1 MNQTPRYCGRSHPL
15 QGGLTLIELMVALAI
30 SLLIVIAAA
39 SFFLNS
45 SKTRETQ
52 EAASLLQDNARY
64 ATEILTKSIEQAG
77 YQNYAWGSLGAT
89 VRREVVAPSDSQP
102 DIRGY
107 NMSATGTDGTDSD
120 NGSHNRSTNRVN
132 NSDTLVVRYQGSGAS
147 PGDGSMIDCR
157 GQPQPESSASN
168 SRAYSIFEVRQSSA
182 VSEPELRCKFWDA
195 TLATPAFRVES
206 IVRGVETF
214 QVMYGVDTDGDSFID
229 RWLNAAQVN
238 PSGDSTAL
246 VDWGKVKSVRVGM
259 VLRTPNR
266 VADAVPSA
274 GALSPLGAN
283 FNSATTDQYV
293 GVVTAPVEGE
303 FSTNDGR
310 LRKVVTFTVNL
321 RNPL

>member
-1 MNQTPRYCGRSHPL
+1 MSHNCRHCGRAIHG

-64 ATEILTKSIEQAG
+64 ATEILTKSIEQTG
-77 YQNYAWGSLGAT
+77 YQNYAWGSSGAT
-89 VRREVVAPSDSQP
+89 VRREVVAPSDGEP

-107 NMSATGTDGTDSD
+107 NNTAAGTSLN
-120 NGSHNRSTNRVN
+120 NGAHNTATNRVN
-132 NSDTLVVRYQGSGAS
+132 NSDTLIIRYQGSGTA

-157 GQPQPESSASN
+157 GEPQPESSTVTA
-168 SRAYSIFEVRQSSA
+168 RAYSIFEVRRDSA
-182 VSEPELRCKFWDA
+182 TSEPELRCKYYNAA
-195 TLATPAFRVES
+195 TSLFSAER

-214 QVMYGVDTDGDSFID
+214 QVMYGVDTNSDSFVD
-229 RWLNAAQVN
+229 KWLNAAEVN
-238 PSGDSTAL
+238 PGGDTTAL
-246 VDWGKVKSVRVGM
+246 VDWAKVKSVRVGM
-259 VLRTPNR
+259 VLRSPGR
-266 VADAVPSA
+266 VVDAAP
-274 GALSPLGAN
+274 LSTTLKPLGAN
-283 FNSATTDQYV
+283 FSQDVNDNYV
-293 GVVTAPVEGE
+293 GDSASSTPAEGH
-303 FSTNDGR
+303 FNASDGR

>member
-1 MNQTPRYCGRSHPL
+1 MKSFRGSIRIQKVRQL
-15 QGGLTLIELMVALAI
+15 GLTLIELMVALAI

-77 YQNYAWGSLGAT
+77 YQNYAWGSSGAS
-89 VRREVVAPSDSQP
+89 VRREVVAPSDGEP

-107 NMSATGTDGTDSD
+107 NNSAAGTSLN
-120 NGSHNRSTNRVN
+120 NGSHNSSTNRVN
-132 NSDTLVVRYQGSGAS
+132 HSDTLIIRYQGSGAS

-157 GQPQPESSASN
+157 GEPQPESSN
-168 SRAYSIFEVRQSSA
+168 LNDRAYSIFEVRRDSA
-182 VSEPELRCKFWDA
+182 TSEPELRCKYYNSA
-195 TLATPAFRVES
+195 TSVFSAEK

-214 QVMYGVDTDGDSFID
+214 QVMYGVDTDGDSFVD
-229 RWLNAAQVN
+229 KWLNAAQVN
-238 PSGDSTAL
+238 PGGDTTAL
-246 VDWGKVKSVRVGM
+246 VDWAKVKSVRVGM
-259 VLRTPNR
+259 VLRSPTR
-266 VADAVPSA
+266 VADAVPTTLT
-274 GALSPLGAN
+274 LSPLGGNFASGAN
-283 FNSATTDQYV
+283 DEFV
-293 GVVTAPVEGE
+293 GVTTTPTEGQ
-303 FSTNDGR
+303 FSSSDGR

>member
-1 MNQTPRYCGRSHPL
+1 MNQSAVQIKAVQVR
-15 QGGLTLIELMVALAI
+15 QAGLTLIELMVALAI

-77 YQNYAWGSLGAT
+77 YQNYAWGSSGAT
-89 VRREVVAPSDSQP
+89 VRREVVAPSDGEP

-107 NMSATGTDGTDSD
+107 NNTAAGTSLN
-120 NGSHNRSTNRVN
+120 NGAHNTSTNRVN
-132 NSDTLVVRYQGSGAS
+132 NSDTLIVRYQGSGVS

-157 GQPQPESSASN
+157 GEPQPEASN
-168 SRAYSIFEVRQSSA
+168 LVARAYSIFEVRRDSA
-182 VSEPELRCKFWDA
+182 GAEPELRCKYFNTA
-195 TLATPAFRVES
+195 TSLFSAEK

-214 QVMYGVDTDGDSFID
+214 QVMYGVDTDGDSFVD
-229 RWLNAAQVN
+229 KWLNAAEVN
-238 PSGDSTAL
+238 PGGDTTAL
-246 VDWGKVKSVRVGM
+246 VDWAKVKSVRVGM
-259 VLRTPNR
+259 VLRSPGR
-266 VADAVPSA
+266 VADAVPVVTT
-274 GALSPLGAN
+274 LKPLGTN
-283 FNSATTDQYV
+283 FSQNVNDNLA
-293 GVVTAPVEGE
+293 GVSTAPTEGQ
-303 FSTNDGR
+303 FSSSDGR